1 MNQLKVR
8 NYLEMATNVAILLVA
23 ALVIGTY
30 AASYI
35 AKRHYRQPEG
45 LQKGKTIQRI
55 PGQDY
60 ANASQTL
67 LIALNPQ
74 CGYCNESIPFYRE
87 IIKARGT
94 SKQSSRII
102 AVFQIP
108 PPDMKQ
114 YLQEK
119 LLDVDA
125 MAEVNFSDLN
135 IQATPTM
142 ILVDNNGNVLDF
154 WVGKL
159 STDDAQQI
167 LKTIG
172 QKG

>member
-8 NYLEMATNVAILLVA
+8 NYLETATNLAILLVA

-35 AKRHYRQPEG
+35 AKRYDRQPEG
-45 LQKGKTIQRI
+45 LHKGKMLQPIL
-55 PGQDY
+55 GQDY
-60 ANASQTL
+60 ANASRTL

-74 CGYCNESIPFYRE
+74 CGYCHESIPFYRE
-87 IIKARGT
+87 IIRARGT
-94 SKQSSRII
+94 SSQSIRII
-102 AVFQIP
+102 AVSQIP

-119 LLDVDA
+119 HLDVDA
-125 MAEVNFSDLN
+125 VAEVNFPNLN

-154 WVGKL
+154 WIGKL
-159 STDDAQQI
+159 STDDEQQV
-167 LKTIG
+167 LRTTD
-172 QKG
+172 